1 MDITKMP
8 KFQEDRND
16 GENIGHDE
24 NEWGKQREI
33 KKIEI
38 IEAYDLKWNKNK
50 NNKCITCGK
59 NYEFIGSKFCSKSC
73 YENYFIPKFN

>member
-50 NNKCITCGK
+50 NNKRKPKKI
-59 NYEFIGSKFCSKSC
+59 KSFSNFLIQKQ
-73 YENYFIPKFN
+73 EDR

>member
-1 MDITKMP
+1 MDITKIP
-8 KFQEDRND
+8 KFPWDRND
-16 GENIGHDE
+16 GQKIGHDK

-33 KKIEI
+33 EI
-38 IEAYDLKWNKNK
+38 IEVYDLKWNKNK